1 MAMERV
7 YIETTIRG
15 THAMKDEI
23 IEEVWKA
30 KEEIASHA
38 NGDFRLL
45 AAYIK
50 TEAAKLKTAAVE
62 PKHKKK
68 SA

>member
-1 MAMERV
+1 
-7 YIETTIRG
+7 
-15 THAMKDEI
+15 MKDDI
-23 IEEVWKA
+23 IEQVWKA
-30 KEEIASHA
+30 KEEIAAHG

-50 TEAAKLKTAAVE
+50 AEAAKIRATVGAPKPKT
-62 PKHKKK
+62 K

>member
-1 MAMERV
+1 
-7 YIETTIRG
+7 
-15 THAMKDEI
+15 MKDEI

-30 KEEIASHA
+30 KEEITSHA

-50 TEAAKLKTAAVE
+50 AEAAKIRATAEA
-62 PKHKKK
+62 PKPGAK